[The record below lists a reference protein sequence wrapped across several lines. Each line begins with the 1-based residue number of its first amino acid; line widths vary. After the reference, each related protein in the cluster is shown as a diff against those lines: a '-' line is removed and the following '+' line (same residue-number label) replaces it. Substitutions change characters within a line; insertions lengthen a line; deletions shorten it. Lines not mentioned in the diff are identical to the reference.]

1 MKKSLLAFAVAS
13 LFPMAAVADVIVYG
27 KANVSLQSVD
37 EAEYSTANGN
47 NADGTRVELVSNAS
61 RIGVKGGE
69 AVNSSLKVIYQFEY
83 QTEVD
88 DGSGSGGTFSQRNIY
103 LGLQGTAGT
112 IMGGHFDTPTKVA
125 QEKIDLFNDLE
136 GDITNI
142 FKGEIRA
149 SNIVQYTTPT
159 FGGGFAGS
167 VAYVT
172 EENDGTTKKDGEETA
187 GASASFGYTSPV
199 FYVGVAMDQ
208 DVEAKG
214 VDLIRLVGRLNLGA
228 FQFGVLV
235 EDYADKRQV
244 TCVGGATAPC
254 YRDLDE
260 DGALVS
266 ALWNINDKWA
276 LKTQYGDSDVRWIDG
291 EAASIGVDYKMTKS
305 ATLYGYYTQVQN
317 GVMDVIP
324 EAPITD
330 ADRDN
335 FRDDSYVGIGMDY
348 KF

>member
-27 KANVSLQSVD
+27 KANVSIQHAD
-37 EAEYSTANGN
+37 EQATDVSQI
-47 NADGTRVELVSNAS
+47 ELVSNAS
-61 RIGVKGGE
+61 RIGLKGGE
-69 AVNSSLKVIYQFEY
+69 DINSSLKVIYQFEY

-88 DGSGSGGTFSQRNIY
+88 DGTNGTQTFGQRNIY

-112 IMGGHFDTPTKVA
+112 FIGGHFDTPTKVA
-125 QEKIDLFNDLE
+125 QEKVDLFNDLE
-136 GDITNI
+136 GDITQI

-172 EENDGTTKKDGEETA
+172 EENNGTTPRIGDSA
-187 GASASFGYTSPV
+187 GVSASFGYNSPV

-208 DVEAKG
+208 DVEAEDT
-214 VDLIRLVGRLNLGA
+214 DLVRLVGRLSVGA
-228 FQFGVLV
+228 FQFGLLAENYDNGV
-235 EDYADKRQV
+235 A
-244 TCVGGATAPC
+244 
-254 YRDLDE
+254 DE

-266 ALWNINDKWA
+266 ALWNLTDKWA
-276 LKTQYGDSDVRWIDG
+276 AKAQYGQSDVKMADG
-291 EAASIGVDYKMTKS
+291 ETASIGVDYKMTKA
-305 ATLYGYYTQVQN
+305 ATLYSYLTTVEN
-317 GVMDVIP
+317 
-324 EAPITD
+324 EAET
-330 ADRDN
+330 
-335 FRDDSYVGIGMDY
+335 RDDTYVGVGMDF

>member
-27 KANVSLQSVD
+27 KANVSIQHAD
-37 EAEYSTANGN
+37 EQAAGDSQ
-47 NADGTRVELVSNAS
+47 VELVSNAS

-69 AVNSSLKVIYQFEY
+69 SINSSLKVIYQFEY

-88 DGSGSGGTFSQRNIY
+88 DGTNGTQTFGQRNIY

-112 IMGGHFDTPTKVA
+112 FIGGHFDTPTKVA
-125 QEKIDLFNDLE
+125 QEKVDLFNDLE
-136 GDITNI
+136 GDITQI

-172 EENDGTTKKDGEETA
+172 EENDGTTKKAGEETA
-187 GASASFGYTSPV
+187 GVSASFGYTSPM

-208 DVEAKG
+208 DVEAEDT
-214 VDLIRLVGRLNLGA
+214 DLVRLVGRLNVGA
-228 FQFGVLV
+228 FQFGLLA
-235 EDYADKRQV
+235 ENYDNGV
-244 TCVGGATAPC
+244 T
-254 YRDLDE
+254 DE

-266 ALWNINDKWA
+266 ALWNLTDKWVA
-276 LKTQYGDSDVRWIDG
+276 KAQYGQSDVKMADG
-291 EAASIGVDYKMTKS
+291 ETASIGVDYKMTKA
-305 ATLYGYYTQVQN
+305 ATLYSYVTTVEN
-317 GVMDVIP
+317 DVLIP
-324 EAPITD
+324 A
-330 ADRDN
+330 AQ
-335 FRDDSYVGIGMDY
+335 RDDTYVGVGLDF

>member
-13 LFPMAAVADVIVYG
+13 LFPIAAVADVVVYG
-27 KANVSLQSVD
+27 KANVSIQHAD
-37 EAEYSTANGN
+37 EQAA
-47 NADGTRVELVSNAS
+47 ADSQVELVSNAS

-69 AVNSSLKVIYQFEY
+69 EINSSLKVIYQFEY

-88 DGSGSGGTFSQRNIY
+88 DGTNGSQTFGQRNIY

-112 IMGGHFDTPTKVA
+112 FIGGHFDTPTKVA
-125 QEKIDLFNDLE
+125 QEKVDLFNDLE
-136 GDITNI
+136 GDITQI

-172 EENDGTTKKDGEETA
+172 EENNGTTPRTGDGA
-187 GASASFGYTSPV
+187 GVSASFGYTSPV

-208 DVEAKG
+208 DVEAEDT
-214 VDLIRLVGRLNLGA
+214 DLVRLVGRLNVGA
-228 FQFGVLV
+228 FQFGLLAENYDNGIV
-235 EDYADKRQV
+235 
-244 TCVGGATAPC
+244 
-254 YRDLDE
+254 DE

-266 ALWNINDKWA
+266 ALWNLTDKWVA
-276 LKTQYGDSDVRWIDG
+276 KAQYGQSEVKMADG
-291 EAASIGVDYKMTKS
+291 ETASIGLDYKMTKA
-305 ATLYGYYTQVQN
+305 ATLYSYITTVEN
-317 GVMDVIP
+317 DVI
-324 EAPITD
+324 AP
-330 ADRDN
+330 AAQ
-335 FRDDSYVGIGMDY
+335 RDDTYVGVGMDF

>member
-27 KANVSLQSVD
+27 KANVSIQHAD
-37 EAEYSTANGN
+37 EQA
-47 NADGTRVELVSNAS
+47 ADDSQVELVSNAS

-69 AVNSSLKVIYQFEY
+69 DINSSLKVIYQFEY

-88 DGSGSGGTFSQRNIY
+88 DGTNGTQTFGQRNIY

-112 IMGGHFDTPTKVA
+112 FIGGHFDTPTKVA

-136 GDITNI
+136 GDITQI

-172 EENDGTTKKDGEETA
+172 EENNGTTPRTGDGA
-187 GASASFGYTSPV
+187 GVSASFGYTSPV

-208 DVEAKG
+208 DVEAEDT
-214 VDLIRLVGRLNLGA
+214 DLVRLVGRLNVGA
-228 FQFGVLV
+228 FQFGLLAENYDNGIV
-235 EDYADKRQV
+235 
-244 TCVGGATAPC
+244 
-254 YRDLDE
+254 DE

-266 ALWNINDKWA
+266 ALWNLTDKWVA
-276 LKTQYGDSDVRWIDG
+276 KAQYGQSEVKMADG
-291 EAASIGVDYKMTKS
+291 ETASIGVDYKMTKA
-305 ATLYGYYTQVQN
+305 ATLYSYLTTVEN
-317 GVMDVIP
+317 
-324 EAPITD
+324 EAET
-330 ADRDN
+330 
-335 FRDDSYVGIGMDY
+335 RDDTYVGVGMDF